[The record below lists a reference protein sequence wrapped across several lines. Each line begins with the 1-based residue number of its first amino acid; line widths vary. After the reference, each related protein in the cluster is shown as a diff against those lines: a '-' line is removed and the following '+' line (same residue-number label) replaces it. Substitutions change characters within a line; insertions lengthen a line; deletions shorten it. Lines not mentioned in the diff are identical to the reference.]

1 MRVSKETFVGAK
13 PVRAPACPLSFWLQ
27 IHWWEVGDLED
38 LRNKRP
44 ALGRTAWTVRL
55 KRLLKTQKAQT
66 VAKRKFQN
74 FKKVC
79 KVVYQRKGAHS
90 GL

>member
-1 MRVSKETFVGAK
+1 MSVAIL
-13 PVRAPACPLSFWLQ
+13 APGSLAGGGENRL
-27 IHWWEVGDLED
+27 DL
-38 LRNKRP
+38 
-44 ALGRTAWTVRL
+44 GL

-74 FKKVC
+74 FKKAC
-79 KVVYQRKGAHS
+79 KVVYQWEGAHS

>member
-1 MRVSKETFVGAK
+1 MRA
-13 PVRAPACPLSFWLQ
+13 
-27 IHWWEVGDLED
+27 
-38 LRNKRP
+38 KRP
-44 ALGRTAWTVRL
+44 ALGKTAWTCRL
-55 KRLLKTQKAQT
+55 RRLLKTQKAQS

-79 KVVYQRKGAHS
+79 KVVYQKKGAHS

>member
-1 MRVSKETFVGAK
+1 M
-13 PVRAPACPLSFWLQ
+13 
-27 IHWWEVGDLED
+27 GDTQKGGSRILPGQRFLEFY
-38 LRNKRP
+38 RP
-44 ALGRTAWTVRL
+44 ALGKTAWTIRL
-55 KRLLKTQKAQT
+55 RRLLKTQKAQT

-79 KVVYQRKGAHS
+79 KAVYQRKGAHS